1 MRMEINKN
9 GDAIYSKGLK
19 TLITN
24 MDAKVNDKLFEA
36 EASYLLTIYRF
47 FFSKILMN
55 SVVVALFMST
65 FALAICVVVRELRV
79 YAPMAV
85 KVSAS
90 TAGIFMGLLIN
101 RSVFW
106 KIFKK

>member
-9 GDAIYSKGLK
+9 GDVVYSKGLK

-55 SVVVALFMST
+55 SVVVVLFVST
-65 FALAICVVVRELRV
+65 FALAICVVVREFRV

>member
-1 MRMEINKN
+1 MKIKINKN
-9 GDAIYSKGLK
+9 GDVVYSKGLK

-24 MDAKVNDKLFEA
+24 MDAKVDNEIFEA
-36 EASYLLTIYRF
+36 GASYRLTIYHF

-55 SVVVALFMST
+55 SVVVALFAST
-65 FALAICVVVRELRV
+65 FALAICVVVRELRI

-90 TAGIFMGLLIN
+90 TAGIFIGLLIN
-101 RSVFW
+101 RSIFW